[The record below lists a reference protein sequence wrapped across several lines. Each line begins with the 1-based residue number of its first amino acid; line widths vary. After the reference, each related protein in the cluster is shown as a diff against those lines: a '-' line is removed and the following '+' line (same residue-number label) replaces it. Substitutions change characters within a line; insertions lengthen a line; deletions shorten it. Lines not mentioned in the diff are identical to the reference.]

1 MEILAIIPARKNSKG
16 IKNKNITKI
25 SEIPLIE
32 YTMNAAKK
40 SKKITRLIVS
50 TDSQEII
57 KIAKKSKIEV
67 PFLRPKKF
75 SLSNSPTSD
84 VITHTLDFFKKN
96 ENYSPDI
103 VIILQPTSPLRDPSN
118 IDKSIDVLIK
128 SKSSS
133 VLGVFPMK
141 QNPFIAFTLN
151 KNNHLIPYEKDFT
164 NYFQRQKLPTFYYP
178 SGSLYTFWTKTFLKY
193 GNYYGKKIKPLL
205 VSKEESIDV
214 DDSFDLFLVQLILK
228 NWNSYKKKISR

>member
-1 MEILAIIPARKNSKG
+1 
-16 IKNKNITKI
+16 
-25 SEIPLIE
+25 
-32 YTMNAAKK
+32 
-40 SKKITRLIVS
+40 
-50 TDSQEII
+50 
-57 KIAKKSKIEV
+57 
-67 PFLRPKKF
+67 
-75 SLSNSPTSD
+75 
-84 VITHTLDFFKKN
+84 
-96 ENYSPDI
+96 
-103 VIILQPTSPLRDPSN
+103 
-118 IDKSIDVLIK
+118 
-128 SKSSS
+128 
-133 VLGVFPMK
+133 MK

-151 KNNHLIPYEKDFT
+151 KNNHLIPYKKDFT